1 MNENMKRNGTESVI
15 KNSKNKNLILFVLC
29 LIGAFG
35 IWIYAMQADS
45 PEYEETFSSIKVEL
59 INTTALESGAGL
71 SIFSGY
77 DDVIS
82 VTLVGT
88 KSEVTAISAE
98 DITATADV
106 SSITE
111 AGTHAINIMVNVD
124 GNVFVKALSKNSITV
139 YADENETIIVKI
151 EKKYRSVTVPTSY
164 ELGEMVL
171 NQDTVTVS
179 GPKTALDQIHHA
191 LVSIDA
197 GYLTTSITA
206 IGQLALISESGRE
219 INNPYIKMSI
229 SSVNV
234 TVPVYTYKEVPLTV
248 AYKYGYFSDANE
260 KVTVTP
266 ATVRLKGDPVL
277 LENYD
282 AFLVTTLDEKMIRED
297 LTMTYQ
303 FEKLR
308 DQLPEGVVFAD
319 EAMGATVS
327 VDLLEKYAEVDMIV
341 PTQNIKVTG
350 APGVYSFVKEYLTIK
365 FRGPYDVVSSLG
377 VADISLSVNLSEF
390 SSDVVGIVNPSVNI
404 QVNRQTE
411 KGAVYELG
419 TYDVEILLNG

>member
-1 MNENMKRNGTESVI
+1 
-15 KNSKNKNLILFVLC
+15 
-29 LIGAFG
+29 
-35 IWIYAMQADS
+35 
-45 PEYEETFSSIKVEL
+45 
-59 INTTALESGAGL
+59 
-71 SIFSGY
+71 
-77 DDVIS
+77 
-82 VTLVGT
+82 
-88 KSEVTAISAE
+88 
-98 DITATADV
+98 
-106 SSITE
+106 
-111 AGTHAINIMVNVD
+111 VD

-282 AFLVTTLDEKMIRED
+282 AVLVTTLDEKMIRED